1 MEKTATKLEI
11 MYILRW
17 DVETVRLQ
25 VFRFLEKF
33 AKQTL
38 LKLCLHT
45 YSCRMDVEN
54 ASVELGCT
62 EAARLTPEHLFLQ
75 LLSCT
80 VILSQEHSRWSTVD

>member
-33 AKQTL
+33 AK
-38 LKLCLHT
+38 
-45 YSCRMDVEN
+45 
-54 ASVELGCT
+54 
-62 EAARLTPEHLFLQ
+62 
-75 LLSCT
+75 
-80 VILSQEHSRWSTVD
+80 